1 MANLFD
7 ASQSPMVAPTNI
19 VVGDYL
25 LWRRSLPDYSN
36 ATYTATYVAKIAGN
50 SASEILIVGTAN
62 DSDYLFTVTSTTS
75 SAFLAGN
82 YFWQLEISSGANRL
96 VIERGN
102 WIISPDLDIGSA
114 DPRSHADIMIT
125 KIESLLSGRGDADV
139 SSYSINGRSINKLSI
154 AELVEWRD
162 YYKAEQVK
170 ERREA
175 RRLSGQST
183 GSMIKVRF

>member
-7 ASQSPMVAPTNI
+7 ASQSPMVTPTNI

-36 ATYTATYVAKIAGN
+36 ATYTATYVAKIAAS
-50 SASEILIVGTAN
+50 SASEITVVGTAS
-62 DSDYLFTVTSTTS
+62 DSDYLFTISSTTS

-102 WIISPDLDIGSA
+102 WIISPDLDVGSA
-114 DPRSHADIMIT
+114 DPRSHADIMVT

-139 SSYSINGRSINKLSI
+139 SSYSINGRSI
-154 AELVEWRD
+154 
-162 YYKAEQVK
+162 
-170 ERREA
+170 
-175 RRLSGQST
+175 ST
-183 GSMIKVRF
+183 ISFA